1 MPYVVSV
8 LYFQQY
14 NSGGDDRMWYD
25 KGGTTWDPNTPFP
38 GKNAAPKFTG
48 TTIGSGTLLNQR
60 QSYHIKDLK
69 LSNPPDDD
77 HPSSYSAY
85 FWSDDGDTLNS
96 YSTPNYGFTV
106 SLTADKTFSVD
117 YVAPGNV
124 MPNNIGTKNIVVGS
138 VIPDGSTL
146 CIFVCDM
153 ITAKIQNLTDAPLP
167 YAVNTIATQPIPL
180 ALSDFPASNIKA
192 NTIPKQKIVNVPLY
206 NVIGGATPGSGYG
219 GKGEWELV
227 PANIGLY
234 FYMNSSA
241 GTDPASAGVV
251 IDTMGNV
258 ATPVDGTLKID
269 VAPQPVQS
277 KNDYMSARTI
287 IFTVTGSQGDLD
299 DQDNSKDDTQ
309 DDNQDN
315 TTTTD
320 SGKKS
325 IRIWLWVGIAII
337 VLALVVVIVL
347 TMKHHNSS
355 TSYTPPP
362 YKS

>member
-38 GKNAAPKFTG
+38 GKDAAPKFTG
-48 TTIGSGTLLNQR
+48 TIIGSGTLTDQQ
-60 QSYHIKDLK
+60 QSGLIRDLE

-85 FWSDDGDTLNS
+85 FWSDDDDSLNS

-124 MPNNIGTKNIVVGS
+124 MPNNMGTKNIVVGS

-167 YAVNTIATQPIPL
+167 YAVNAITTQPIPL
-180 ALSDFPASNIKA
+180 TLSDFPASNIKA
-192 NTIPKQKIVNVPLY
+192 DAIPKQKIVNVPLY
-206 NVIGGATPGSGYG
+206 NVIGGAVPGTGYS
-219 GKGEWELV
+219 GKGNWELV

-234 FYMNSSA
+234 FYTNTST
-241 GTDPASAGVV
+241 GTDPASAGVT

-258 ATPVDGTLKID
+258 ATPVNGTLKID
-269 VAPQPVQS
+269 TAPQPVQS
-277 KNDYMSARTI
+277 KNDYMAARTI
-287 IFTVTGSQGDLD
+287 IFTVSGSQDSQEDPDEEPDEEPD
-299 DQDNSKDDTQ
+299 D
-309 DDNQDN
+309 
-315 TTTTD
+315 TTTD
-320 SGKKS
+320 SDKKS
-325 IRIWLWVGIAII
+325 TRIWLWVGIAII
-337 VLALVVVIVL
+337 VLALIVVVVL
-347 TMKHHNSS
+347 TMKHHSSS
-355 TSYTPPP
+355 TTYTPPP
-362 YKS
+362 YKSS